1 MRAVARAAVPALV
14 VAVLALPPAVAGAAT
29 GVVGTW
35 GFDEAGGQHALDAGP
50 FGLDGRL
57 GRDRR
62 VGRCGRPGP
71 HRRRPVA
78 AAPCASAARTFVR
91 LPTWPAALAPPA
103 R

>member
-57 GRDRR
+57 GRSDASDERDPAR
-62 VGRCGRPGP
+62 IAGGRGGGDLRFGGARSSACPTP
-71 HRRRPVA
+71 SSSRRR
-78 AAPCASAARTFVR
+78 T
-91 LPTWPAALAPPA
+91 
-103 R
+103 